1 MLVMVPATAAAQR
14 WPARSAGSYSARDA
28 YAKRCEASAS
38 RLSFLLRVPALVQS
52 EVVDERCFPAPNL
65 PPQPDP
71 APKREHETTL
81 RQPGPDRL
89 TGGDLPDLE
98 RRIITPRSQGS
109 AIRAKDKCADP
120 VLMPLEALHHLPI
133 TDAPDL
139 NRHRGG
145 EQVDVERLQTP
156 APAEIGGDCQELII
170 GTEGTMVRI
179 AAATWEGMY
188 HLPIL

>member
-71 APKREHETTL
+71 ARKRQHETTL

-109 AIRAKDKCADP
+109 AIRAKDEGTNP
-120 VLMPLEALHHLPI
+120 IPMPLEALHHLPVGD
-133 TDAPDL
+133 TPDL
-139 NRHRGG
+139 DQYGRG
-145 EQVDVERLQTP
+145 EQVDVERLQAPTP
-156 APAEIGGDCQELII
+156 AGINGDREKLVV
-170 GTEGTMVRI
+170 GTEGTAIGVPL
-179 AAATWEGMY
+179 THGE
-188 HLPIL
+188 